1 MRGCSEALST
11 FQFLGKVHRMASF
24 SRCCHTLE
32 GVSARNS
39 LGLLEGTQ
47 DPGLWCGLCEVL
59 GVIPSAVPGACDGF
73 RGMLASLSCESLG
86 MSPRSDW
93 CVSSQIAR

>member
-1 MRGCSEALST
+1 M
-11 FQFLGKVHRMASF
+11 FQFTEWLLSLGAVTLWKVSQP
-24 SRCCHTLE
+24 E
-32 GVSARNS
+32 S

-73 RGMLASLSCESLG
+73 QGTLASLSCESLG
-86 MSPRSDW
+86 MSPHSDR